1 MKWVIFQRQIVVK
14 KKKKIELDLPNYDL
28 SDFVKKIDLMK
39 SETCRGE
46 KDTKCSYYFLHKT
59 NKRSIGRS

>member
-1 MKWVIFQRQIVVK
+1 MSYFQEANSRK
-14 KKKKIELDLPNYDL
+14 KKKNIELDLPNYDL
-28 SDFVKKIDLMK
+28 FDFVKKIDLMK
-39 SETCRGE
+39 SETYRGE